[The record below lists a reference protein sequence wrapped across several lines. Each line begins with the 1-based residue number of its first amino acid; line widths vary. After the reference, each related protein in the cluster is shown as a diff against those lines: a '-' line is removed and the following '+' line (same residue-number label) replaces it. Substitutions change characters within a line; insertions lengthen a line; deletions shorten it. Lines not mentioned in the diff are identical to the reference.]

1 MYCTC
6 EIFGSLLILS
16 TNRSKVHVLKSFNTT
31 NKNKEKTSHLIK
43 QTNQYYTSIEDK
55 VHITQVKMVT
65 IETNKQ
71 KTICSNQSL

>member
-1 MYCTC
+1 MYWRV
-6 EIFGSLLILS
+6 LILQ
-16 TNRSKVHVLKSFNTT
+16 

-43 QTNQYYTSIEDK
+43 QTNQYYTSIEDTSIEDK

-71 KTICSNQSL
+71 KQSAAIKAYKRFFLSCYKQI